1 MSRPIAFL
9 ALAALVA
16 SGCAKKA
23 ATPVYQALA
32 VERRTIIVSAQ
43 ASGSIKA
50 DTLIE
55 VRSQASGEVTD
66 IKVQTG
72 DVVRRGALMVEI
84 DPRTA
89 RNNVEQAQAALD
101 VAKARVQNATAAKR
115 RSDELF
121 ESQSISETE
130 RDGATLDFANA
141 NAEQVRTRVALE
153 NARIALEQTEVR
165 SPINGTV
172 ITKTIERGSVI
183 TSSTSGVGGG
193 TILMTMADLNLVQVR
208 SLVDETDIGKIQ
220 PGQRVTVTVDAYPN
234 RPFEGTVAKIEP
246 QAETAQNVT
255 MFPVIVRIA
264 NREGLLRPGM
274 NAEVEVHV
282 GERRDVLA
290 VSNSALRTQR
300 DVASAAAVLGLDP
313 VAVQQQLATADSVAR
328 AAQPVTGDT
337 ANRAS
342 LGARSGDAAPK
353 KRTMMVRGTEMNLP
367 DGVSEAQMTA
377 VFSKMMS
384 SGGPGGLSGGDAAM
398 FRKFRAANPQMGQGR
413 RSAGS
418 TTDTRLGGQYI
429 VFVMRGDQP
438 VPVSIRTGHTDLDY
452 SEVTS
457 GLVEGDSVL
466 ALPSASLI
474 NSQTEMQARIN
485 RMTGGGSV
493 PGMTRQA
500 TPTAPAAGTGA
511 GAARTGRP

>member
-1 MSRPIAFL
+1 MSRPSII
-9 ALAALVA
+9 LAAAVLAV
-16 SGCAKKA
+16 GCAKKPSA
-23 ATPVYQALA
+23 PVYQALA
-32 VERRTIIVSAQ
+32 VERRDIIVSAQ

-55 VRSQASGEVTD
+55 VRSQASGEVTN

-72 DVVRRGALMVEI
+72 DVVRRGALMIEI

-101 VAKARVQNATAAKR
+101 VAKARLQNATAAKR

-121 ESQSISETE
+121 QSQAISETE
-130 RDGATLDFANA
+130 RDVATLDFANG
-141 NAEQVRTRVALE
+141 NAELVRTRVALE

-172 ITKTIERGSVI
+172 ITKTVERGSVI

-208 SLVDETDIGKIQ
+208 TLVDETDIGKVQ
-220 PGQRVTVTVDAYPN
+220 PGMRVTVTVDAYPN

-246 QAETAQNVT
+246 QAETSQNVT

-274 NAEVEVHV
+274 NAEVEIHV
-282 GERRDVLA
+282 GERKNVLA

-300 DVASAAAVLGLDP
+300 DVASAASVLGLDP
-313 VAVQQQLATADSVAR
+313 ADVQRQLAVSDSATR
-328 AAQPVTGDT
+328 AAAPATGDT

-342 LGARSGDAAPK
+342 LGARSGQPAAPA
-353 KRTMMVRGTEMNLP
+353 KRTMTTPMGTMNLP
-367 DGVSEAQMTA
+367 DGVVM
-377 VFSKMMS
+377 V
-384 SGGPGGLSGGDAAM
+384 
-398 FRKFRAANPQMGQGR
+398 RAANPQGR
-413 RSAGS
+413 RGGQSEA
-418 TTDTRLGGQYI
+418 DTRLGGQYI
-429 VFVMRGDQP
+429 VFVMRNETP
-438 VPVSIRTGHTDLDY
+438 VPVSIRTGLTDLDY

-457 GLVEGDSVL
+457 GLQEGDSVL

-474 NSQTEMQARIN
+474 NSQSEMQSRIN
-485 RMTGGGSV
+485 RMTGGGTV
-493 PGMTRQA
+493 PGMTRQP
-500 TPTAPAAGTGA
+500 TTTAPAAPS

>member
-1 MSRPIAFL
+1 MSRPIVLL
-9 ALAALVA
+9 ALTALVA

-23 ATPVYQALA
+23 QAPVYQALA
-32 VERRTIIVSAQ
+32 VERRDIIVSAQ

-55 VRSQASGEVTD
+55 VRSQASGEVTE

-72 DVVRRGALMVEI
+72 DVVRRGQLMIEI

-101 VAKARVQNATAAKR
+101 VAKARVQNAIAAKR
-115 RSDELF
+115 RADELF

-130 RDGATLDFANA
+130 RDAAVLDFANA

-274 NAEVEVHV
+274 NAEVEIHV

-313 VAVQQQLATADSVAR
+313 ANVQQQLAASDSAARTAAP
-328 AAQPVTGDT
+328 AGGDT

-342 LGARSGDAAPK
+342 LGARSGQPAAPK
-353 KRTMMVRGTEMNLP
+353 KRTMMTRFGEVNLP
-367 DGVSEAQMTA
+367 DGVTEQQMQA
-377 VFSKMMS
+377 VFTKMMS
-384 SGGPGGLSGGDAAM
+384 SGGPGGLSGTDAAL
-398 FRKFRAANPQMGQGR
+398 FQKFRAANPNMGQGR

-418 TTDTRLGGQYI
+418 TPDTRFGGQYI
-429 VFVMRGDQP
+429 VFVKRGDIP
-438 VPVSIRTGHTDLDY
+438 TPVSIRTGLTDLDY

-457 GLVEGDSVL
+457 GLQEGDSVL

-474 NSQTEMQARIN
+474 NSQTEMQSRIN
-485 RMTGGGSV
+485 RMTGGSAV

-500 TPTAPAAGTGA
+500 TPAATTARPAGG
-511 GAARTGRP
+511 GGR